1 MNEISPSLPLQRP
14 LFVTERT
21 DTWWL
26 GPTATAAGLL
36 FFVAYLTWAAFQ
48 GAHFY
53 VGPMEAP
60 YYLSPLYSPWI
71 QADWWPFSPA
81 FLILWAPGGF
91 RFTCYYYRKAY
102 YRAFYFSPPG
112 CAVGGRTHNYKGERV
127 LFLFQNL
134 HRFFLY
140 LAILF
145 VFLLAYDA
153 WLAFQ
158 FPDGWGIGAGS
169 IVLTLN
175 AIFLGAFTFGC
186 NSLRHLVGG
195 NVDCFSCVSFGRSR
209 FKLWRIV
216 TRFNE
221 HHMQWAWISLFWVC
235 FTDLYVRLVSM
246 GIIGDLR
253 IL

>member
-1 MNEISPSLPLQRP
+1 MNETSPSLPLQRP

-21 DTWWL
+21 DNWWL
-26 GPTATAAGLL
+26 GPTATGLGLL

-48 GAHFY
+48 GAYFY

-102 YRAFYFSPPG
+102 YRAFSMSPPG

-140 LAILF
+140 LAVLF
-145 VFLLAYDA
+145 VFVLAHDA

-158 FPDGWGIGAGS
+158 FPNGWGIGIGS

-195 NVDCFSCVSFGRSR
+195 NVDCFSCVTFGRPR
-209 FKLWRIV
+209 FQIWRIV
-216 TRFNE
+216 SRFNLR
-221 HHMQWAWISLFWVC
+221 HMEWAWISLFWVC

-246 GIIGDLR
+246 EIISDLR
-253 IL
+253 LL

>member
-1 MNEISPSLPLQRP
+1 M
-14 LFVTERT
+14 
-21 DTWWL
+21 
-26 GPTATAAGLL
+26 
-36 FFVAYLTWAAFQ
+36 
-48 GAHFY
+48 
-53 VGPMEAP
+53 
-60 YYLSPLYSPWI
+60 
-71 QADWWPFSPA
+71 
-81 FLILWAPGGF
+81 
-91 RFTCYYYRKAY
+91 
-102 YRAFYFSPPG
+102 
-112 CAVGGRTHNYKGERV
+112 GGRAHNYKGERV

-140 LAILF
+140 LAVLF
-145 VFLLAYDA
+145 VFVLAYDA

-175 AIFLGAFTFGC
+175 AVFLGAFTFGC

-195 NVDCFSCVSFGRSR
+195 NVDCFSCVAFGRPR
-209 FKLWRIV
+209 FKIWRIV

-221 HHMQWAWISLFWVC
+221 HHMEWAWISLFWVC

-246 GIIGDLR
+246 GIVGDLR